1 MIVEVPRRWRWGI
14 GGLVVVSLLELGW
27 LWFGLG
33 GQAEREA
40 ASVVSTVDAAR
51 SPESPPPP
59 GSDAATPSSDRSR
72 GVEGEVLMCNT
83 WVKVKT
89 DGAPDE
95 VDFDRAAR
103 VPEVRQKLLSTLRAD
118 SSDYLRALA
127 ILVESNGAD
136 AEQRAAMSQTEAC
149 DATCEAAREQLSL
162 RRARGRDALAKI
174 SASTSDPRVYA
185 LGYMT
190 CASPR
195 PASGDA
201 CQMLSAAQW
210 ARLDPGNAQPWLYA
224 LSQAAQNKD
233 AAGVQ
238 DALFHIATSQRSEMH
253 FMEPTGTLLSKLP
266 DDESSSLAVLSLAYE
281 SAGVQAALAL
291 PGYADVVRLCRGP
304 ELRDTNRR
312 QVCQSIAETF
322 SLRSDSMIEHA
333 IGATMGERLG
343 WPVAVTDRM
352 RGERAMYERSGKG
365 SASDPTAM
373 TCASIAEELTH
384 IRRVASVGETG
395 VMRDWVARSGIPAD
409 EFVRQGQMVRAQR
422 EASAASA
429 AASAASAAATASA
442 VASRTQ

>member
-14 GGLVVVSLLELGW
+14 GGLVIVSLLELGW

-33 GQAEREA
+33 GEPEREA
-40 ASVVSTVDAAR
+40 VSVATTVDTTR
-51 SPESPPPP
+51 SDESPPSTEP
-59 GSDAATPSSDRSR
+59 GAAAPSSDRSQ

-83 WVKVKT
+83 WVKVKL
-89 DGAPDE
+89 DGTPDE

-136 AEQRAAMSQTEAC
+136 AEQRAAMSHAEAC
-149 DATCEAAREQLSL
+149 DAACDAAREQLSL

-185 LGYMT
+185 LGFMT
-190 CASPR
+190 CASP
-195 PASGDA
+195 PQASGDA

-210 ARLDPGNAQPWLYA
+210 ARLDPGNAEPWLYA
-224 LSQAAQNKD
+224 LSQAAKSKD

-238 DALFHIATSQRSEMH
+238 DALFHIATSQRSELH
-253 FMEPTGTLLSKLP
+253 YMEPTGTLLSKLP

-281 SAGVQAALAL
+281 SAGAQAALAL
-291 PGYADVVRLCRGP
+291 PGYADVLRLCRGS
-304 ELRDTNRR
+304 ELRDANRR

-322 SLRSDSMIEHA
+322 SLRSDTMIEHT
-333 IGATMGERLG
+333 IGAAMGERLG

-352 RGERAMYERSGKG
+352 RGERAMYEKSGKG
-365 SASDPTAM
+365 SASDPTTM
-373 TCASIAEELTH
+373 TCASIADELTH

-395 VMRDWVARSGIPAD
+395 VMREWLARSGIPVD
-409 EFVRQGQMVRAQR
+409 ELVRQGQMVRAQR
-422 EASAASA
+422 D
-429 AASAASAAATASA
+429 ASAASAAATAANASATASA
-442 VASRTQ
+442 VASRTE